1 MIMDSK
7 LAQEIAEAVSP
18 EVIRGLITE
27 GLMKTTDAYST
38 TEAIKEIAQ
47 PMILAECK
55 RYMATKEFRAKLKRC
70 VSQRVAALIEPSVR
84 GTLGRLAE
92 QMAKM

>member
-1 MIMDSK
+1 MIMDSN
-7 LAQEIAEAVSP
+7 LAQEIAEVVSP
-18 EVIRGLITE
+18 EVIRSLITE
-27 GLMKTTDAYST
+27 GLTKAKGAYGT
-38 TEAIKEIAQ
+38 TEAIKEIVQ
-47 PMILAECK
+47 PMILAECR
-55 RYMATKEFRAKLKRC
+55 RYVATKEFQAKLKRC

>member
-1 MIMDSK
+1 MDSK

>member
-1 MIMDSK
+1 MDSK

-70 VSQRVAALIEPSVR
+70 VLQRVTALIEPSVR